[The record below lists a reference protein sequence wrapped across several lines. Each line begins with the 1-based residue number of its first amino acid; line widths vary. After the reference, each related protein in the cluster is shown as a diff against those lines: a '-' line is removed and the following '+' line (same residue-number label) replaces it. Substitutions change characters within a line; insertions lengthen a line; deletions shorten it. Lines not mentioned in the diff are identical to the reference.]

1 MSNTTIKTSLTSPI
15 KTSITGTVKPPIKTP
30 VKPPKK
36 IIEQPI
42 NIMYPIDNLNQLITS
57 NLSNGLTIPGDI
69 NVPGNS
75 NVSGTITAN
84 NIQGNNITITN
95 CNSIYS
101 CNNNMFEYFIFNIY
115 EVFLKTQSLSNIISS
130 INRPQ
135 YNADQWILMEV
146 NVGTGGSKT
155 YVQNNIWYYTYSP
168 SPQDKMFPSCLP
180 AFIAIPI
187 GWFSSI
193 SGIKAT

>member
-15 KTSITGTVKPPIKTP
+15 KTSITGTVKTPIKPP
-30 VKPPKK
+30 VKPPEK

-75 NVSGTITAN
+75 NVSGTITSN
-84 NIQGNNITITN
+84 NIQGNDITITN

-101 CNNNMFEYFIFNIY
+101 CNNNMFEYFVFNIY
-115 EVFLKTQSLSNIISS
+115 EVIEKAKSLSNIIYS

-135 YNADQWILMEV
+135 YNADQWILMEI
-146 NVGTGGSKT
+146 NIGSTGSKT

-168 SPQDKMFPSCLP
+168 SPQDDRLPSCLP